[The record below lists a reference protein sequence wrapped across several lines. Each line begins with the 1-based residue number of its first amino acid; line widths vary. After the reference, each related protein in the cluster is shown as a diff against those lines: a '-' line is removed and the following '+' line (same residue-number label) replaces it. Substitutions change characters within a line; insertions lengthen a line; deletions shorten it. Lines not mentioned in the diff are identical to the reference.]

1 MSIILEN
8 LKDKCWHYWT
18 KFSFGAT
25 SGIMTNLG
33 LIVGLDKLAHP
44 KTSIIGAILVIA
56 IADNISDSVGI
67 HLYKEA
73 EHITNREV
81 LSSTLTNFL
90 ARPVI
95 SLTFIIFIAV
105 LPIKLAVLCS
115 LAWGLGLLAI
125 MSYTSAK
132 ERGANIYIEVLEHI
146 IIALFVVIA
155 SKFAGQWIIH
165 KFSV

>member
-1 MSIILEN
+1 MLNN
-8 LKDKCWHYWT
+8 LKEKCRRYWT

-25 SGIMTNLG
+25 SGIMTNIG

-56 IADNISDSVGI
+56 IADNISDSMGI
-67 HLYKEA
+67 HIYKES
-73 EHITNREV
+73 ECITNREV
-81 LSSTLTNFL
+81 LFSTLTNFL
-90 ARPVI
+90 ARLVV
-95 SLTFIIFIAV
+95 SLVFIVFVAV

-132 ERGANIYIEVLEHI
+132 ERGANTYLEVFEHI
-146 IIALFVVIA
+146 IIALFVVII

-165 KFSV
+165 KFG

>member
-1 MSIILEN
+1 MGIMLEN
-8 LKDKCWHYWT
+8 LKNKCWLYWT

-67 HLYKEA
+67 HLYKES
-73 EHITNREV
+73 EHIPNKEV
-81 LSSTLTNFL
+81 LFSTLTNFL
-90 ARPVI
+90 ARLVV
-95 SLTFIIFIAV
+95 SLTFIVFVAV
-105 LPIKLAVLCS
+105 LPIGLAVLCS
-115 LAWGLGLLAI
+115 LVWGLGLLAI

-132 ERGANIYIEVLEHI
+132 ERGANIYLAVFEHI
-146 IIALFVVIA
+146 IIALVVVIT
-155 SKFAGQWIIH
+155 SKFAGHWIIH
-165 KFSV
+165 KFSG

>member
-1 MSIILEN
+1 MLEN
-8 LKDKCWHYWT
+8 LKNKCWHYWT

-33 LIVGLDKLAHP
+33 IIAGLDTLTHP

-56 IADNISDSVGI
+56 IADNISDSMDI
-67 HLYKEA
+67 HIYKES
-73 EHITNREV
+73 ECSTNREV
-81 LSSTLTNFL
+81 CFSTLTNFL
-90 ARPVI
+90 ARLVV
-95 SLTFIIFIAV
+95 SLVFIVFVAL

-132 ERGANIYIEVLEHI
+132 ERGANTYLAVFEHI
-146 IIALFVVIA
+146 IIALVVVIT

-165 KFSV
+165 KFS